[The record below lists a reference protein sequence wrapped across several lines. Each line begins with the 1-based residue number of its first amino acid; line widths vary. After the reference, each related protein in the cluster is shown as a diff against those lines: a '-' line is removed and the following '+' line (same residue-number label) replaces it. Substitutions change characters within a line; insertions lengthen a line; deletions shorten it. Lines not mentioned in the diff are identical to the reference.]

1 MNRILTTLSQ
11 KWPEYLLEI
20 LVLIVGIYGA
30 FALESWNER
39 RNLVEE
45 ETKIIGQLVE
55 QYELNLQQLESKIEM
70 REIMLTRARVTLDLI
85 DHPDTVT
92 YDDLLQI
99 VLLFFNDPTF
109 DPIHNDLLNTGNLRT
124 IRNDSL
130 RELLGSWNADVISLN
145 EFEFGWQKTTQE
157 TITPYF
163 SSLGL
168 MRDIGHTIFHS
179 EIYNRSM
186 LLSYLSDEEKKVIDY
201 PRSTNHVMP
210 KVLLSDPLLESFAI
224 TLIGINTAANI
235 ESRKLKKKME
245 RTLKL
250 MKKEIQ

>member
-92 YDDLLQI
+92 YD
-99 VLLFFNDPTF
+99 
-109 DPIHNDLLNTGNLRT
+109 
-124 IRNDSL
+124 
-130 RELLGSWNADVISLN
+130 
-145 EFEFGWQKTTQE
+145 
-157 TITPYF
+157 
-163 SSLGL
+163 
-168 MRDIGHTIFHS
+168 
-179 EIYNRSM
+179 
-186 LLSYLSDEEKKVIDY
+186 
-201 PRSTNHVMP
+201 
-210 KVLLSDPLLESFAI
+210 
-224 TLIGINTAANI
+224 
-235 ESRKLKKKME
+235 
-245 RTLKL
+245 
-250 MKKEIQ
+250 